1 MENNFDGILDM
12 YLFESTSLLTQLEE
26 LLIEAEKNG
35 DFSENDI
42 NEIFRIMHTIKGSSA
57 MMSFDVIMNVAH
69 KMEDIFFFIRDT
81 GISKI
86 NKELI
91 PQLFNLM
98 FFSSDFLTTEV
109 NKLQNNQ
116 ELTQSGDELYSIIDD
131 FLQKLNNKPKEESTT
146 LSQSVDTTNF
156 PFGVNVSFEPGI
168 GMEHIRGFMLLNAL
182 DSEGITYISNPDNL
196 DQNPDTA
203 DIIAEDGL
211 IIMLQNPE
219 DAEAVINVLTDQPNI
234 HSYELLDLSSA
245 EVDDSAETDDTTNEL
260 IEDTDA
266 NIMKSP
272 SEIKDNTP
280 KAVSTSS
287 KQSLI
292 SVNLAKLDALMAV
305 VGEIV
310 ITESMVTSSSDL
322 DGLELTNFN
331 NSARQL
337 RKLTD
342 ELQDIAMSLR
352 MVSVSGVFNKMNR
365 IVRDMNL
372 KLDKNVELEIYGEE
386 TELDKSIIDSIGD
399 PIMHIVRNS
408 MDHGIEKD
416 SKDRTLHKKSEKAK
430 IRLSA
435 KHAGSDVII
444 KIEDDGKGI
453 DPEIILAK
461 AKKNNLLTKPEAEY
475 TKREILSLLMLPGFS
490 TNENVTEFSGRGV
503 GMDVVK
509 KNIEDIGG
517 SVSLSSELHKGTTT
531 TLRIPLTLAIISGM
545 KIKVGQEIYTIPIVD
560 LKQSFNAAYSDII
573 HDIDNNE
580 YIKRHGEILPIIRL
594 HKLHNIEDGFSDI
607 EKGILLWIESDE
619 LQYCLFVDDIIGEHQ
634 VVVKSLPVFLN
645 NFNIKSSGI
654 SGCTIL
660 GDGSISVIL
669 DIVNLFELSKNI

>member
-109 NKLQNNQ
+109 NKLQNAQ

-131 FLQKLNNKPKEESTT
+131 FLQKLNNKPKEAYSVS
-146 LSQSVDTTNF
+146 SQVIDKTNF
-156 PFGVNVSFEPGI
+156 PFGINLSFEPGI

-182 DSEGITYISNPDNL
+182 DSEGISYISNPDNL

-211 IIMLQNPE
+211 VIMLQNPE
-219 DAEAVINVLTDQPNI
+219 DAESAINILTDQPNI
-234 HSYELLDLSSA
+234 HSYELLDLSSDVSNALDEEPAVA
-245 EVDDSAETDDTTNEL
+245 EIQQPTENIIQNLIKSNEP
-260 IEDTDA
+260 IT
-266 NIMKSP
+266 K
-272 SEIKDNTP
+272 T
-280 KAVSTSS
+280 ST

-292 SVNLAKLDALMAV
+292 SVNLSKLDALMAV

-372 KLDKNVELEIYGEE
+372 KLGKNVDLEIYGEE

-416 SKDRTLHKKSEKAK
+416 SNDRVLHKKSEKAR

-461 AKKNNLLTKPEAEY
+461 AKKNNLLTKPESEY

-490 TNENVTEFSGRGV
+490 TNDNVTEFSGRGV

-517 SVSLSSELHKGTTT
+517 SVSLSSELYKGTTT

-560 LKQSFNAAYSDII
+560 LKQSFNAKSADII
-573 HDIDNNE
+573 HDIDKNE
-580 YIKRHGEILPIIRL
+580 YIKRHGEILPILRL
-594 HKLHNIEDGFSDI
+594 QKLHNIEDGCSDI

-634 VVVKSLPVFLN
+634 VVVKSLPSFLN

-669 DIVNLFELSKNI
+669 DIVNLFELSKNL

>member
-109 NKLQNNQ
+109 NKLQNAQ

-131 FLQKLNNKPKEESTT
+131 FLQKLNNKPKEAYTVS
-146 LSQSVDTTNF
+146 SQVIDKTNF
-156 PFGVNVSFEPGI
+156 PFGINLSFEPGI

-182 DSEGITYISNPDNL
+182 DSEGISYISNPDNL

-211 IIMLQNPE
+211 VIMLQNPE
-219 DAEAVINVLTDQPNI
+219 DAESAINILTDQPNI
-234 HSYELLDLSSA
+234 HSYELLDLSSDVSNALDEEPAVA
-245 EVDDSAETDDTTNEL
+245 EIQQPTENIIQNLIKSNEP
-260 IEDTDA
+260 IT
-266 NIMKSP
+266 K
-272 SEIKDNTP
+272 T
-280 KAVSTSS
+280 ST

-292 SVNLAKLDALMAV
+292 SVNLSKLDALMAV

-372 KLDKNVELEIYGEE
+372 KLGKNVDLEIYGEE

-416 SKDRTLHKKSEKAK
+416 SNDRVLHKKSEKAR

-461 AKKNNLLTKPEAEY
+461 AKKNNLLTKPESEY

-490 TNENVTEFSGRGV
+490 TNDNVTEFSGRGV

-517 SVSLSSELHKGTTT
+517 SVSLSSELYKGTTT

-560 LKQSFNAAYSDII
+560 LKQSFNAKSADII
-573 HDIDNNE
+573 HDIDKNE
-580 YIKRHGEILPIIRL
+580 YIKRHGEILPILRL
-594 HKLHNIEDGFSDI
+594 QKLHNIEDGCSDI

-634 VVVKSLPVFLN
+634 VVVKSLPSFLN

-669 DIVNLFELSKNI
+669 DIVNLFELSKNL